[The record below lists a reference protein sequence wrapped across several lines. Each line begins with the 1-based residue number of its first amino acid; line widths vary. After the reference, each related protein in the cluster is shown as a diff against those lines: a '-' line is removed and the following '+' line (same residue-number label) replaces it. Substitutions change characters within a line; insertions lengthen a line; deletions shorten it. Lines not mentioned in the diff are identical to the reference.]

1 MNTSDQNDWEDEEKI
16 EKEEKEK
23 ELLNKINKFYENLNE
38 KFERHEIINNQK
50 IKQNTIEYTWKNG
63 KTTSINEE

>member
-50 IKQNTIEYTWKNG
+50 IKQNILKIPG
-63 KTTSINEE
+63 KKVKLLQ